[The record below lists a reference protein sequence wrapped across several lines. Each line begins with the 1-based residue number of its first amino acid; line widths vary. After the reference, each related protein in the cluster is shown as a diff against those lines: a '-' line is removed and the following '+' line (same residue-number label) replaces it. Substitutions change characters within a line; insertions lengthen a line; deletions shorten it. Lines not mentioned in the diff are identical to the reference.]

1 MEGQKKKQGKQ
12 DLNTVKG
19 VDDMRI
25 DAVQTIKDRLTM
37 REVLERYGY
46 TADRKGFIRC
56 PFHSEKTPSMRIY
69 EKDYHCFGCQEH
81 GDVITFVQ
89 KLFNLSFQEVL
100 KKIDIDFGLN
110 LYGDKTFEELRKS
123 HYQLK
128 QLQAKRKR
136 EKAEREQSN
145 VECWK
150 AFDEW
155 KRLDDNKQ
163 KLAPKTS
170 DEELHPLFVEA
181 LQKLSYQVY
190 LLDCLETRR
199 RVLNERTN
207 NTVNAN

>member
-1 MEGQKKKQGKQ
+1 MQ
-12 DLNTVKG
+12 DLNTVKR
-19 VDDMRI
+19 VDDMRM

-46 TADRKGFIRC
+46 ETNKKDFICC
-56 PFHSEKTPSMRIY
+56 PFHNEKTPSMRIY
-69 EKDYHCFGCQEH
+69 EKDYHCFGCGEH
-81 GDVITFVQ
+81 GDTITFVQ
-89 KLFNLSFQEVL
+89 KLFNLSFQEAL

-123 HYQLK
+123 HYRTK
-128 QLQAKRKR
+128 QLQAKKER

-145 VECWK
+145 VEYWV

-155 KRLDDNKQ
+155 KRLEDNKR
-163 KLAPKTS
+163 KFAPKIP

-181 LQKLSYQVY
+181 LQKLSHQVY

>member
-1 MEGQKKKQGKQ
+1 MQF
-12 DLNTVKG
+12 NT
-19 VDDMRI
+19 
-25 DAVQTIKDRLTM
+25 VQTIKDRLTM

-46 TADRKGFIRC
+46 EPNKKGFMCC
-56 PFHSEKTPSMRIY
+56 PFHLEKTPSMKIY
-69 EKDYHCFGCQEH
+69 EKDYHCFGCGEH

-89 KLFNLSFQEVL
+89 KLFNLSFQEAL
-100 KKIDIDFGLN
+100 KKIDVDFVLN

-128 QLQAKRKR
+128 QLKAKRER
-136 EKAEREQSN
+136 EKAERKQSN
-145 VECWK
+145 MEYWA

-155 KRLDDNKQ
+155 KRLEDNKQ
-163 KLAPKTS
+163 KFAPKS
-170 DEELHPLFVEA
+170 PDEELHPLFFEA

-207 NTVNAN
+207 NTLNAN